1 MLLIQ
6 LLFSYLFNS
15 SVLPK
20 NIDVPI
26 FANDRPHD
34 LLQHTFRDILRKMKL
49 PSIVERNTILK
60 IKPEYDSP
68 YTCSSIREPTGFAV
82 RMTPLVRVKTLKS
95 ASAKLESMLDPRSLK
110 SFFDLSRPTVQ
121 RMVADISYY
130 SPERTEFILAHE
142 LAHIKNGDFDV
153 FNQLKQAFMATW
165 SRDEFVRMCHEH
177 EYKADETAVAVLGA
191 RGAIGAIE
199 HLAKTHKL
207 HVMTHKRM
215 LALGMTAMADA
226 TIRSRFDTHPCS
238 LKRAQ
243 RVCEAAKAFGLS
255 EAELVASAVRVG
267 TMPGCKPGWTDPVT
281 IADLFKD

>member
-1 MLLIQ
+1 M
-6 LLFSYLFNS
+6 
-15 SVLPK
+15 SVPNK

-26 FANDRPHD
+26 FADDMPHD
-34 LLQHTFRDILRKMKL
+34 LLQQTFRDILSKMKL
-49 PSIVERNTILK
+49 PSFVERNTTMK

-68 YTCSSIREPTGFAV
+68 YTCSSTREPTGFAV
-82 RMTPLVRVKTLKS
+82 LMTPLTGITTLKS
-95 ASAKLESMLDPRSLK
+95 ALAKLECMLDPRSLR
-110 SFFDLSRPTVQ
+110 SFFDLSHPTVQ

-130 SPERTEFILAHE
+130 SPERTEFIIAHE
-142 LAHIKNGDFDV
+142 LAHIKNEDNAV
-153 FNQLKQAFMATW
+153 FNMLKLGFLAMW
-165 SRDEFVRMCHEH
+165 SRDEFVRMCHER

-199 HLAKTHKL
+199 HLAKTHKY
-207 HVMTHKRM
+207 HATIHKRM
-215 LALGMTAMADA
+215 LALGMTAMADGA
-226 TIRSRFDTHPCS
+226 SRSRGESHPS
-238 LKRAQ
+238 ALKRAQ